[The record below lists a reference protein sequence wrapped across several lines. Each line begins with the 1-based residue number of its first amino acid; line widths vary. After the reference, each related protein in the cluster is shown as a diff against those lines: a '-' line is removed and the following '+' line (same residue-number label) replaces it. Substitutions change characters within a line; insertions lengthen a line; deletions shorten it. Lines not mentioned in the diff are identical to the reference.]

1 MPILALAAIPLLHNG
16 EFRMGQAWTFIL
28 KSVSTS
34 LIIVD
39 SVGNKHRRIKGDATT
54 ITVMMVANI
63 PTYSQPFCI

>member
-1 MPILALAAIPLLHNG
+1 
-16 EFRMGQAWTFIL
+16 MGQAWTFIL